1 MRIFLVAAE
10 IIGHLETQEGQD
22 LGELVIVNRGRGR
35 GRPRGKRRRIR
46 FQCDICG
53 RGFQHKGRYIVHKY
67 VTTLLVIILVLEMLY
82 LEMFYYYF
90 FSGVITEG
98 LNLNVIHAT
107 RDFPTKKILI
117 CIRRQQDILVKV
129 SYIFSYYQ
137 SMVVLFVIKHF
148 KKNCVLLLCEALD
161 VWLCAAG

>member
-1 MRIFLVAAE
+1 M
-10 IIGHLETQEGQD
+10 ETQEGQD

-67 VTTLLVIILVLEMLY
+67 VTTLMVIILMLEVLY

-129 SYIFSYYQ
+129 SYVFLLPTYGCIIVSTH
-137 SMVVLFVIKHF
+137 S
-148 KKNCVLLLCEALD
+148 KKNCVLLLCKILD
-161 VWLCAAG
+161 VRLCAG

>member
-1 MRIFLVAAE
+1 VIQSIISLAAE

-67 VTTLLVIILVLEMLY
+67 VPALLVFILVLEMY
-82 LEMFYYYF
+82 LEIFYCYF
-90 FSGVITEG
+90 FAGVTTEG

-107 RDFPTKKILI
+107 RDFPTRKILI
-117 CIRRQQDILVKV
+117 CIRRQQDILGRV
-129 SYIFSYYQ
+129 SHIF
-137 SMVVLFVIKHF
+137 
-148 KKNCVLLLCEALD
+148 LL
-161 VWLCAAG
+161 

>member
-1 MRIFLVAAE
+1 MRVIPVAAE

-67 VTTLLVIILVLEMLY
+67 VTNLLIIIPVLEMLY
-82 LEMFYYYF
+82 LEIFYYYF
-90 FSGVITEG
+90 FSGVITKG
-98 LNLNVIHAT
+98 LNLNAIHAT

-117 CIRRQQDILVKV
+117 CIRKQRDILGRV
-129 SYIFSYYQ
+129 SYIFLLPSYVCLVGKYT
-137 SMVVLFVIKHF
+137 F
-148 KKNCVLLLCEALD
+148 
-161 VWLCAAG
+161 